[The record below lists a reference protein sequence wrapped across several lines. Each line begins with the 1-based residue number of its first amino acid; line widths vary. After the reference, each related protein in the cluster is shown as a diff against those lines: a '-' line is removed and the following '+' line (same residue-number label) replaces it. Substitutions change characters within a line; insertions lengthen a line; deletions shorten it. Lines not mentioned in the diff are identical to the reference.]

1 MKVISKVLLIL
12 QIVLIVVCFS
22 AQLGYGIRCVFGTWS
37 AKTLQEY
44 NNYYKLS
51 YVLLINLVWYILPII
66 FAIFGLVKVDHHK
79 DPNNYLLAG
88 FLTLIFANL
97 IAGVVMVVDASDE
110 KVEAAEEAL
119 LEEIYGHDDCCCCHH
134 EHEEECECECHDH
147 DEKCECE
154 ECSKEEAK
162 AEEPVQEEV
171 KAEEPKVEEVK
182 PEEVAQ
188 EAKVEEPVQTEEVKP
203 EEQAQPQEENN
214 Q

>member
-1 MKVISKVLLIL
+1 MKVVSKVLLIL
-12 QIVLIVVCFS
+12 QIVLIAVCFS

-44 NNYYKLS
+44 NNFYKLACA
-51 YVLLINLVWYILPII
+51 LLINLFWYILPLI

-79 DPNNYLLAG
+79 NPNDYLLSG

-97 IAGVVMVVDASDE
+97 VAGILMVVDASDE
-110 KVEAAEEAL
+110 KVEAAEDAL
-119 LEEIYGHDDCCCCHH
+119 LEEIYGHDDCSCHH
-134 EHEEECECECHDH
+134 DHEEECECKCHDH

-162 AEEPVQEEV
+162 VEEPVQEEV
-171 KAEEPKVEEVK
+171 KVEEVNAEEPVKEEK
-182 PEEVAQ
+182 I
-188 EAKVEEPVQTEEVKP
+188 
-203 EEQAQPQEENN
+203 EEQVHADDHKLEEQVQPQEENN